1 MRVTVREW
9 RGSEIATGA
18 VSTKGT
24 GRTGWRAGL
33 RPSRW
38 WTLQRATVT
47 LAGMLAAFLMIEV
60 TTPIAETESSAAHRP
75 QASMVALIEARG
87 VADPPG
93 ARGHAQRPSRHQF
106 VPETMRERAYG
117 DYPLPIGN
125 GQTISQPYIVAAM
138 TELLEPAIG
147 DTVLEIGTGSGY
159 QAAVLSKLVHEVY
172 SIEIVAELAED
183 ARKKLAEL
191 GYDNVVVITGDGYR
205 GTPQRR
211 PRSMESSS
219 RPRPRRFP
227 QPLIDQLA
235 VGGRLVI
242 PVGGMI
248 QELVV
253 LERTRDGV
261 QTRRVFPVQFVPM
274 TGEVRDAD

>member
-1 MRVTVREW
+1 
-9 RGSEIATGA
+9 
-18 VSTKGT
+18 
-24 GRTGWRAGL
+24 
-33 RPSRW
+33 
-38 WTLQRATVT
+38 
-47 LAGMLAAFLMIEV
+47 MLAAFLMIEV
-60 TTPIAETESSAAHRP
+60 TTPIADVESSARTDR
-75 QASMVALIEARG
+75 SKMVALIEARG
-87 VADPPG
+87 VADPRVLEVMRNVP
-93 ARGHAQRPSRHQF
+93 RHQF

-205 GTPQRR
+205 GLPKKAPFDGIIVTAAP
-211 PRSMESSS
+211 EEV
-219 RPRPRRFP
+219 P

-242 PVGGMI
+242 PVGGVF

-261 QTRRVFPVQFVPM
+261 QTRRVFPVRFVPM

>member
-1 MRVTVREW
+1 
-9 RGSEIATGA
+9 
-18 VSTKGT
+18 
-24 GRTGWRAGL
+24 
-33 RPSRW
+33 
-38 WTLQRATVT
+38 
-47 LAGMLAAFLMIEV
+47 MLAAFLMIEV
-60 TTPIAETESSAAHRP
+60 TTPIADVESSARTDR
-75 QASMVALIEARG
+75 SKMVALIEARG
-87 VADPPG
+87 VADPRVLEVMRNVP
-93 ARGHAQRPSRHQF
+93 RHQF

-205 GTPQRR
+205 GLPKKAPFDGIIVTAAP
-211 PRSMESSS
+211 EEV
-219 RPRPRRFP
+219 P

-261 QTRRVFPVQFVPM
+261 QTRRVFPVRFVPM

>member
-1 MRVTVREW
+1 MASRPQP
-9 RGSEIATGA
+9 S
-18 VSTKGT
+18 
-24 GRTGWRAGL
+24 GWR
-33 RPSRW
+33 
-38 WTLQRATVT
+38 TLQRAPVT
-47 LAGMLAAFLMIEV
+47 LAGMLAAFLVIEV
-60 TTPIAETESSAAHRP
+60 TGSIAEVESSARADR
-75 QASMVALIEARG
+75 SEMVALIESRG
-87 VADPPG
+87 VADPRVLEVMRNVP
-93 ARGHAQRPSRHQF
+93 RHQF

-117 DYPLPIGN
+117 DHPLPIGN

-159 QAAVLSKLVHEVY
+159 QAAVLSELVHKVY

-205 GTPQRR
+205 GLPKKAPFDGIIVTAAP
-211 PRSMESSS
+211 EEI
-219 RPRPRRFP
+219 P

-253 LERTRDGV
+253 LERTRDGI
-261 QTRRVFPVQFVPM
+261 QTRRVFPVRFVPM
-274 TGEVRDAD
+274 TGEARDTD

>member
-1 MRVTVREW
+1 
-9 RGSEIATGA
+9 
-18 VSTKGT
+18 
-24 GRTGWRAGL
+24 
-33 RPSRW
+33 
-38 WTLQRATVT
+38 
-47 LAGMLAAFLMIEV
+47 MLAAFLMIEV
-60 TTPIAETESSAAHRP
+60 TTPIADVESSARTDR
-75 QASMVALIEARG
+75 SKMVALIEARG
-87 VADPPG
+87 VADPRVLEVMRDVP
-93 ARGHAQRPSRHQF
+93 RHQF

-205 GTPQRR
+205 GLPKKAPFDGIIVTAAP
-211 PRSMESSS
+211 EEV
-219 RPRPRRFP
+219 P

-261 QTRRVFPVQFVPM
+261 QTRRVFPVRFVPM

>member
-1 MRVTVREW
+1 
-9 RGSEIATGA
+9 
-18 VSTKGT
+18 
-24 GRTGWRAGL
+24 
-33 RPSRW
+33 
-38 WTLQRATVT
+38 
-47 LAGMLAAFLMIEV
+47 MLAAFLMIEV
-60 TTPIAETESSAAHRP
+60 TTPIADVESSARADR
-75 QASMVALIEARG
+75 SKMVALIEARG
-87 VADPPG
+87 VANPRVLEVMRNVP
-93 ARGHAQRPSRHQF
+93 RHQF

-159 QAAVLSKLVHEVY
+159 QAAVLSKLVHKVY
-172 SIEIVAELAED
+172 SIEIVDELAED

-205 GTPQRR
+205 GLPKKAPFDGIIVTAAP
-211 PRSMESSS
+211 EKI
-219 RPRPRRFP
+219 P

-261 QTRRVFPVQFVPM
+261 QTRRVFPVRFVPM
-274 TGEVRDAD
+274 TGEARDAD